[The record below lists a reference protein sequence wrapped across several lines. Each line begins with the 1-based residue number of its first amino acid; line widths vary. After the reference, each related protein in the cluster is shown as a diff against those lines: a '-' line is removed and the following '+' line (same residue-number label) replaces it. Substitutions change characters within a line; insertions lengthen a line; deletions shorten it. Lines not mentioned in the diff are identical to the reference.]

1 MKSPYFFTCAPLPC
15 FEAFGESICSSY
27 YFHVWLDC
35 STTAFIEKTDC
46 PRDVVR
52 PMRPPETE
60 RVNSFRATVIIV
72 CVCAGCSDAIIE
84 LKKSGAPQRCLKLP
98 DDLRGSSFSCFVLL
112 PEVTLPRF
120 PSRCGRSFLLTPP
133 GGAQEQAWPQHG
145 GPK

>member
-1 MKSPYFFTCAPLPC
+1 MKSPYFFTCALMPC
-15 FEAFGESICSSY
+15 FEASGQSICSSY

-46 PRDVVR
+46 PHDVVR

-60 RVNSFRATVIIV
+60 RVNSFRAMVITV

-112 PEVTLPRF
+112 PEVTLL
-120 PSRCGRSFLLTPP
+120 S
-133 GGAQEQAWPQHG
+133 
-145 GPK
+145 